1 MLVRP
6 RISDTAFEVATIS
19 RCWMRSFKQG
29 FGRFVAARGDMRS
42 ELWGYSLALSGDPCG
57 PQRVHRDTDCQQ
69 LCLLVRDRRLHH
81 TGGLKSGIVGLAASL
96 PVFRGRE

>member
-6 RISDTAFEVATIS
+6 RISDAAFEVATIS
-19 RCWMRSFKQG
+19 RCWVRSLKQG

-42 ELWGYSLALSGDPCG
+42 ELWGYSLTLTGDPCG

-69 LCLLVRDRRLHH
+69 LRLLVRDRRLCRARRLE
-81 TGGLKSGIVGLAASL
+81 GALVGLAAL
-96 PVFRGRE
+96 LTVFPG